1 MFLLMDVVNIAARR
15 KQTMINFFTT
25 GCPKCKILKKKMDD
39 KGISYNTVTDIEV
52 MTALGIDSVPVLQ
65 FDDGA
70 LMDFGQ
76 AIKWVNEV

>member
-1 MFLLMDVVNIAARR
+1 
-15 KQTMINFFTT
+15 MINFFTT
-25 GCPKCKILKKKMDD
+25 SCPKCKILKKKMDD

-52 MTALGIDSVPVLQ
+52 MTALGLDSVPVLQ

-70 LMDFGQ
+70 LMDFGK

>member
-1 MFLLMDVVNIAARR
+1 MFLLMDVVSIAARR
-15 KQTMINFFTT
+15 KQIMINFFTT

-52 MTALGIDSVPVLQ
+52 MTALGIESVPVLQ

>member
-1 MFLLMDVVNIAARR
+1 MDIVIFVGRR
-15 KQTMINFFTT
+15 NLQMINFFTT

-52 MTALGIDSVPVLQ
+52 MIALGLDSVPVLQ

-70 LMDFGQ
+70 LMDFEK